1 MKQFV
6 QALALLVVVLA
17 ASVHAAGG
25 KADSPEDKLRVLREV
40 SNQVQGLG
48 PPAPG
53 TELSKEER
61 ELFLSDY
68 TAEVAH
74 RNWKREFIQKSWH
87 WHLWSTALLFV
98 LVMAIIVF
106 GLYITYLQ
114 FQKDYGLAEKRLRN
128 SKAASAAAV
137 VKAAGGEDAADG
149 SAANRSS
156 SLKFDASGLEVTSQ
170 VIGLLVLALSLAFF
184 YLYVSRVYPMQTDEL
199 THLQE
204 KPKEEAKSK
213 DKQ

>member
-1 MKQFV
+1 MKRV
-6 QALALLVVVLA
+6 KSAILACFLLLAFSSPFAAPQSAEKSLDVL
-17 ASVHAAGG
+17 
-25 KADSPEDKLRVLREV
+25 KVL
-40 SNQVQGLG
+40 SNQVQGKVG
-48 PPAPG
+48 A
-53 TELSKEER
+53 TEELSKEEQAAH
-61 ELFLSDY
+61 LSDY
-68 TAEVAH
+68 KSEVEH

-87 WHLWSTALLFV
+87 WHLWSTALLFI
-98 LVMAIIVF
+98 LVMAIICF

-128 SKAASAAAV
+128 SMTAKAVAAV
-137 VKAAGGEDAADG
+137 KAGGGEDSADG
-149 SAANRSS
+149 SVATRSS
-156 SLKFDASGLEVTSQ
+156 SLKFDASGLEITSQ

-204 KPKEEAKSK
+204 KSKEEPKPR